1 MSVCCPH
8 CGGVV
13 SGDRDQ
19 VAAWQ
24 LECFEKS
31 WRVKA
36 NRVDEKTAA
45 DLLGVSQRKLAEL
58 RKRGCGP
65 VVSTLPVDGSRFS
78 YELDSLA
85 RFKSAHRS
93 GDEWD

>member
-1 MSVCCPH
+1 
-8 CGGVV
+8 
-13 SGDRDQ
+13 
-19 VAAWQ
+19 
-24 LECFEKS
+24 
-31 WRVKA
+31 
-36 NRVDEKTAA
+36 
-45 DLLGVSQRKLAEL
+45 LAEL

-78 YELDSLA
+78 YELDALA